1 MNIVQYLICVIILYD
16 GHLIIKCNH
25 FCVEIDFMQL
35 CHNCCHVSLSCT
47 EHEIFLKYALNNK

>member
-16 GHLIIKCNH
+16 GHLKIKCNH

-35 CHNCCHVSLSCT
+35 CHNCCHLSLSCT
-47 EHEIFLKYALNNK
+47 EHEIFLKYALK